1 MQTIP
6 FLVVIVVWCLSVPT
20 NHGLHHAFRYS
31 DELLID
37 LDGEVT
43 QNLPILSQVKVLQ
56 AVLVLLGGVLCHER
70 L

>member
-1 MQTIP
+1 M
-6 FLVVIVVWCLSVPT
+6 VMVVWRRSVPT
-20 NHGLHHAFRYS
+20 DHGLHHALCYS

-43 QNLPILSQVKVLQ
+43 QNLPILGQVKVLQ
-56 AVLVLLGGVLCHER
+56 AVLVLLGSVLCHEG